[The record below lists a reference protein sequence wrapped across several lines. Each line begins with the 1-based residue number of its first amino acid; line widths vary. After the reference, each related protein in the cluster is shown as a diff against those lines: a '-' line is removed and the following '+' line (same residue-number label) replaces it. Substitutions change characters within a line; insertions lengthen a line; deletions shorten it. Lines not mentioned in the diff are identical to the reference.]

1 MLDDFEDNYE
11 RKEEASNEYS
21 QTEKSEENKS
31 PLLTEEQL
39 PSHELESEE
48 VMNNKINMARKK
60 SLKVHKFNRTSKIQ
74 TNEIVD
80 RVNKI
85 ANTDDR
91 LRSKRDLLLSNLKRE
106 QLPTK
111 HNILRSPVKP
121 THVIS
126 QQSASESVSISM
138 FNSVLSN
145 YTNASVVD
153 LIRKLPPKPIQ
164 PPPPVN
170 IV

>member
-1 MLDDFEDNYE
+1 
-11 RKEEASNEYS
+11 
-21 QTEKSEENKS
+21 
-31 PLLTEEQL
+31 
-39 PSHELESEE
+39 
-48 VMNNKINMARKK
+48 MNNKINMARKK
-60 SLKVHKFNRTSKIQ
+60 SLKVHKFNRASKIQ

-145 YTNASVVD
+145 LHQCFSRRPNSEASSEANTTATSSQYR
-153 LIRKLPPKPIQ
+153 LGIPFSNKAH
-164 PPPPVN
+164 
-170 IV
+170 